1 MSLALALALF
11 ASLPL
16 GQSPAKPQVSLRSAL
31 RVDGVDVVAVESAA
45 RALPQAELAKIAAD
59 PKLLAALND
68 KHLMHVATIESTTPV
83 AIGGAFLGA
92 GSHSIALAVSAQGL
106 TVRLGVDGDSMTFG
120 EDAVSS
126 DYVARPTFT
135 ITSANDGATYALAIA
150 FAHWSGTLPIRVG
163 NEVVADMNN
172 VAFDLLQQKDATAA
186 HARNALRL
194 ARIASEATELREPRV
209 LDTFALALFKNGH
222 VDDAIKVQKRALEL
236 LPAQDA
242 LRAEAQKRLA
252 WFENQKRG

>member
-1 MSLALALALF
+1 MSLALALVLF

-31 RVDGVDVVAVESAA
+31 RVDGVDVVAIESNA
-45 RALPQAELAKIAAD
+45 RALPRAELAKIAAD
-59 PKLLAALND
+59 PKLLATLND
-68 KHLMHVATIESTTPV
+68 KHLMHVATLESSAPI
-83 AIGGAFLGA
+83 AIGTAFLGA
-92 GSHSIALAVSAQGL
+92 GSHTVALAISASGL
-106 TVRLGVDGDSMTFG
+106 TIRLGADGDTVTLGAES
-120 EDAVSS
+120 ESS
-126 DYVARPTFT
+126 TYVARPSFT
-135 ITSANDGATYALAIA
+135 ISSAADGSSYVLDVA
-150 FAHWSGTLPIRVG
+150 FAQWAGSLPIRLG

-172 VAFDLLQQKDATAA
+172 VAFDLLRQKDATAV

-236 LPAQDA
+236 LPAQDE
-242 LRAEAQKRLA
+242 LRAEAQQRLA
-252 WFENQKRG
+252 QFENQKRG